1 MGEVIYCRFR
11 SEKAWQQSHQRITE
25 ALLAVG
31 ERFGDKDQV
40 LLRAKADL
48 AHAMIL
54 EIVEE
59 VPVTDIT
66 FDVPDSLTQEQC
78 GDIKNILNDAV
89 SRGIEI
95 ATRHSVQVITN
106 SIYHL
111 CTSMLAEAPRIDP
124 E

>member
-1 MGEVIYCRFR
+1 MGEVIYGRFS
-11 SEKAWQQSHQRITE
+11 SEKAWRQSHHRLTE
-25 ALLAVG
+25 TLLVVG
-31 ERFGDKDQV
+31 ELFGDKDQV

-48 AHAMIL
+48 AHAMIR

-78 GDIKNILNDAV
+78 DDITGILNDTV

-95 ATRHSVQVITN
+95 ATRHSVRVFTN
-106 SIYHL
+106 SMYDL
-111 CTSMLAEAPRIDP
+111 CTSKLASQSRTDHP
-124 E
+124 